1 MRTEEVKARVDY
13 LIQTNQKMK
22 YSHARIKRLWA
33 NPEEYTEEDQLYRFL
48 VKNHRY
54 DLIEME
60 D

>member
-1 MRTEEVKARVDY
+1 MRTEELLARVDY
-13 LIQTNQKMK
+13 LIKTQRKMQ
-22 YSHARIKRLWA
+22 YSQARIAMLKEYPDR
-33 NPEEYTEEDQLYRFL
+33 YTEEDQLYRFL